1 MHANTQ
7 KTRML
12 VTMIA
17 MAATTGFAATAQ
29 AGEASANHYESV
41 VVSYSDLDLNSA
53 AGNKA
58 LYARLSS
65 AAERACGRTPSTR
78 DLELKAQYRS
88 CVENKLNRAVDKI
101 GSNEMQALHRTNVA
115 RRAG

>member
-1 MHANTQ
+1 MHANTR
-7 KTRML
+7 KTNIL
-12 VTMIA
+12 ATMIA
-17 MAATTGFAATAQ
+17 LAATTGFAATAQ
-29 AGEASANHYESV
+29 AGDASAGHYESV
-41 VVSYSDLDLNSA
+41 VVSYSDLDLNTA

-65 AAERACGRTPSTR
+65 AAERACGRTPATR

-88 CVENKLNRAVDKI
+88 CVENKLNRAVDKV
-101 GSNEMQALHRTNVA
+101 GSHEMHALHRTTVA